1 VGVPLTESQRQ
12 EAAERL
18 AEAERTRSP
27 IDRLTDL
34 YPGIG
39 VADAYDIQL
48 RQIAAKRAA
57 GAKVV
62 GKKIGLTGKA
72 IQQQFGVSTPDY
84 GHLMD
89 YFPIPDGGEVT
100 ASELIQPRVEPEIA
114 FVLDKPLRGPG
125 VNLAQVLAA
134 TRYVTPAF
142 EIIDSRIKEW
152 KFKYED
158 TVADNGSSARFVLG
172 SEQRAV
178 DELDLRLVG
187 MVFKKNGEDIGNS
200 AGAASLGNPAAAV
213 AWLANALAEYGIGL
227 EPGEVILPGALTKSF
242 DAAPGDTFSASYDGL
257 GSVNVRFV

>member
-1 VGVPLTESQRQ
+1 MPLTEAQRQ

-18 AEAERTRSP
+18 ADAERSRGP
-27 IDRLTDL
+27 IDRLTDT
-34 YPGIG
+34 YEGIT
-39 VADAYDIQL
+39 VADAYDVQL
-48 RQIAAKRAA
+48 RQIAAKKAG

-72 IQQQFGVSTPDY
+72 IQQQFGVSQPDY

-89 YFPIPDGGEVT
+89 YFHIKDGGDM
-100 ASELIQPRVEPEIA
+100 ACAELIQPRVEPEIA
-114 FVLDKPLRGPG
+114 FVLDKPLSGPG
-125 VNLAQVLAA
+125 VNVAQVLAA

-142 EIIDSRIKEW
+142 EIIDSRIKDW

-172 SEQRAV
+172 GRQKRV

-187 MVFKKNGEDIGNS
+187 MVFQQNGEDIGTS
-200 AGAASLGNPAAAV
+200 SGAAALGNPAAAV
-213 AWLANALAEYGIGL
+213 AWLANALAEYGISL
-227 EPGEVILPGALTKSF
+227 EAGEIILPGALTKSF
-242 DAAPGDTFSASYDGL
+242 DARPGDTFKAEYDGL